1 MYRVIWQELNDNDYI
16 DKWDIFETEES
27 VKELLDELE
36 KNPNVCEND
45 VLIFTSEA
53 DDDYVLKYD
62 KFKGGLIMYTEPKVN
77 HYKLV
82 DYFDVWGNEE
92 DGWEVNDLTTVE
104 DDIVIAEDSTD
115 EEIIDFLIQ
124 IEYLKPE
131 ARENVHLESYDNEM
145 IEIVQTKDDYPIGR
159 LEMIV

>member
-1 MYRVIWQELNDNDYI
+1 MY
-16 DKWDIFETEES
+16 
-27 VKELLDELE
+27 
-36 KNPNVCEND
+36 
-45 VLIFTSEA
+45 A
-53 DDDYVLKYD
+53 
-62 KFKGGLIMYTEPKVN
+62 EPKVN
-77 HYKLV
+77 HYKLI
-82 DYFDVWGNEE
+82 DYFDVWGNPI

-104 DDIVIAEDSTD
+104 EDIVIAEDATD

-159 LEMIV
+159 LEMIG

>member
-1 MYRVIWQELNDNDYI
+1 
-16 DKWDIFETEES
+16 
-27 VKELLDELE
+27 
-36 KNPNVCEND
+36 
-45 VLIFTSEA
+45 
-53 DDDYVLKYD
+53 
-62 KFKGGLIMYTEPKVN
+62 MYTEKIN
-77 HYKLV
+77 HYKLI
-82 DYFDVWGNEE
+82 DYFDVWGNAI

-104 DDIVIAEDSTD
+104 EDIVIAEDSTD

-159 LEMIV
+159 LEMIR

>member
-1 MYRVIWQELNDNDYI
+1 
-16 DKWDIFETEES
+16 
-27 VKELLDELE
+27 
-36 KNPNVCEND
+36 
-45 VLIFTSEA
+45 
-53 DDDYVLKYD
+53 
-62 KFKGGLIMYTEPKVN
+62 MYTEPKVN
-77 HYKLV
+77 HYKLI
-82 DYFDVWGNEE
+82 DYFDVWGNAE

-104 DDIVIAEDSTD
+104 DDIIITEDSSD
-115 EEIIDFLIQ
+115 EEIIDYLIQ

>member
-1 MYRVIWQELNDNDYI
+1 
-16 DKWDIFETEES
+16 
-27 VKELLDELE
+27 
-36 KNPNVCEND
+36 
-45 VLIFTSEA
+45 
-53 DDDYVLKYD
+53 
-62 KFKGGLIMYTEPKVN
+62 MYTESKVN
-77 HYKLV
+77 HYKLI
-82 DYFDVWGNEE
+82 DYFDVWGNAE

-104 DDIVIAEDSTD
+104 DDIVIVEDSTD

>member
-1 MYRVIWQELNDNDYI
+1 
-16 DKWDIFETEES
+16 
-27 VKELLDELE
+27 
-36 KNPNVCEND
+36 
-45 VLIFTSEA
+45 
-53 DDDYVLKYD
+53 
-62 KFKGGLIMYTEPKVN
+62 MYTEPKIN
-77 HYKLV
+77 KYKIV
-82 DYFDVWGNEE
+82 DYFDVWGNPI

-104 DDIVIAEDSTD
+104 EDIVIAEDSTD